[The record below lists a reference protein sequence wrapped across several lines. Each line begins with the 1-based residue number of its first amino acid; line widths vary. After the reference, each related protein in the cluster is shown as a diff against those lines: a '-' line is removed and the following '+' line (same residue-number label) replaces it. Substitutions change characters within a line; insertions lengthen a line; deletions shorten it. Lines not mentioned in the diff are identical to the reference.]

1 MNCARVTK
9 ANTIDERCEEE
20 LILDVVFGDD
30 DFESRSSNIN
40 YNTDLLF

>member
-1 MNCARVTK
+1 MNCARVTR
-9 ANTIDERCEEE
+9 ANTIDERCEE